1 MGHERVQLPPRPD
14 NGQPHV
20 CLDTHVVMDHAVV
33 ALAERRFIERL
44 DTGAQCHLLA
54 SLIAQG
60 EQCVVE
66 GVGLARDDQ
75 ASLASLGRLLG
86 VTATVRLE

>member
-1 MGHERVQLPPRPD
+1 
-14 NGQPHV
+14 
-20 CLDTHVVMDHAVV
+20 MDHAVV

-86 VTATVRLE
+86 VTATVARQRYAPTARAGRTQPSLFSESRP